1 MTASPDGEL
10 AGRLGSPWHG
20 AAAAQVA
27 TVTDRV
33 LPSATVVGDIATG
46 GDGAAREG
54 RGAPD
59 RETSTRRSLEVLL
72 SLGSDAAIAR
82 GGLGVTRIAEM
93 LGREKS
99 QVSRTLK
106 TLADFGLVDRDPDTL
121 AYRLGWRI
129 YALASLAG
137 ERRLLDDARPVL
149 RRLVDEFEERAFLSV
164 LQGAD
169 TLTILSESPAYAVQ
183 AVGWVGR
190 VRRPTARRSA
200 RRCC

>member
-1 MTASPDGEL
+1 ML
-10 AGRLGSPWHG
+10 
-20 AAAAQVA
+20 
-27 TVTDRV
+27 DRV

-46 GDGAAREG
+46 GDGDAREG
-54 RGAPD
+54 RGTPD

-121 AYRLGWRI
+121 AYRLGWRVFGLAA
-129 YALASLAG
+129 AL
-137 ERRLLDDARPVL
+137 
-149 RRLVDEFEERAFLSV
+149 
-164 LQGAD
+164 
-169 TLTILSESPAYAVQ
+169 
-183 AVGWVGR
+183 
-190 VRRPTARRSA
+190 PTPGS
-200 RRCC
+200 